1 MKPSTHWAIIAST
14 SIQRLGNIVH
24 AHTNLYPDTN
34 LQRCC
39 ASTPTKRIS
48 PVLVPFAI
56 DPHIAAGL
64 SAEAPMFARGSTPSD
79 VSHWRWETVTLEP
92 FFDHLPPDTRA
103 MFPCIQ
109 THGKHQRW
117 ACIWRLSSS
126 VLKYSCAKHIKSVK
140 PERGKSLKFQKVPKR
155 QANIITLLNTAKKED
170 DLSYELAKYMCS
182 ESDATTPRGCI
193 KRLATQEWADLED
206 NTRQDPYRCL
216 ESGSARSIPRR
227 DVTPV
232 EWLQAIGSRLPRQPI
247 GSRFLVGSSLRRS
260 PPPSQRNK
268 PSRSL
273 SLHLGVLI
281 REECQELVLSD
292 GQVLEIMKRLLT
304 ELNRGLGKATHDT
317 ADVKCF
323 TTFVQDLPNGTVL
336 YVSWQLFDHIAECL
350 ANFMVEHDLSS
361 ERLPLG
367 FTFSFPLSQRGLTKG
382 YLVQW
387 TKGFDCSDC
396 INEDVVQMLKD
407 AIARRNDIQLDV
419 VALLNDAV
427 GTLVACAVRAHNSR
441 VGLIVGIM
449 DVKIDVCAILNDTTG
464 TLMSCAWKNFN
475 CRIGIIVVWFARRR
489 RSRFK
494 SKLGVASYYF
504 YFALHAAK
512 LCLCVRSGTGT
523 GSNACYVEKVENVE
537 LFEGD
542 KSKPYMVI
550 NTEWGAFG
558 DNGALEIVRTQYDR
572 EIDSHSINAGKQL
585 HEKMISGMYMGELVR
600 LVLVKF
606 TKSNLLFGGKGSDML
621 FERGTFF
628 TKFVSEI
635 ESDKR
640 GTFTGCRQFDLMLS
654 EDGSGRGAALV
665 AAVACRDR

>member
-1 MKPSTHWAIIAST
+1 M
-14 SIQRLGNIVH
+14 
-24 AHTNLYPDTN
+24 HTYHVFV
-34 LQRCC
+34 R
-39 ASTPTKRIS
+39 
-48 PVLVPFAI
+48 V
-56 DPHIAAGL
+56 
-64 SAEAPMFARGSTPSD
+64 
-79 VSHWRWETVTLEP
+79 VT
-92 FFDHLPPDTRA
+92 
-103 MFPCIQ
+103 
-109 THGKHQRW
+109 
-117 ACIWRLSSS
+117 
-126 VLKYSCAKHIKSVK
+126 
-140 PERGKSLKFQKVPKR
+140 
-155 QANIITLLNTAKKED
+155 
-170 DLSYELAKYMCS
+170 
-182 ESDATTPRGCI
+182 
-193 KRLATQEWADLED
+193 
-206 NTRQDPYRCL
+206 
-216 ESGSARSIPRR
+216 
-227 DVTPV
+227 
-232 EWLQAIGSRLPRQPI
+232 
-247 GSRFLVGSSLRRS
+247 SLRKPLTS
-260 PPPSQRNK
+260 KQIACSINK
-268 PSRSL
+268 A
-273 SLHLGVLI
+273 LI

-323 TTFVQDLPNGTVL
+323 TTFVQDLPNGTEKGKFLALDLGGTNFRVL
-336 YVSWQLFDHIAECL
+336 IIELGGEHHFDMKSKIYAIPQKIMLGSGKQLFDHIAECL

-427 GTLVACAVRAHNSR
+427 GTLVACAIRAHNCR
-441 VGLIVGIM
+441 VGLIAGVVVPAAATG

-475 CRIGIIVVWFARRR
+475 CRIGIIV
-489 RSRFK
+489 
-494 SKLGVASYYF
+494 
-504 YFALHAAK
+504 
-512 LCLCVRSGTGT
+512 GT

-640 GTFTGCRQFDLMLS
+640 GTFTGCRQVLDELGLSHATDQDCVNVRYICECVSRRAAHLVSAGVATLINKMGQLSVTVGVDGSVYRFHPYFHDLMVEKISELVTPGIKFDLMLS

>member
-1 MKPSTHWAIIAST
+1 MVAAWLPNDFIRQVESLSGFPRGLGSRQPSSLFQYAVHTYHVFVRVVTSLRKPLTSKQIAC
-14 SIQRLGNIVH
+14 SIN
-24 AHTNLYPDTN
+24 
-34 LQRCC
+34 
-39 ASTPTKRIS
+39 K
-48 PVLVPFAI
+48 
-56 DPHIAAGL
+56 
-64 SAEAPMFARGSTPSD
+64 
-79 VSHWRWETVTLEP
+79 
-92 FFDHLPPDTRA
+92 
-103 MFPCIQ
+103 
-109 THGKHQRW
+109 
-117 ACIWRLSSS
+117 RLS
-126 VLKYSCAKHIKSVK
+126 
-140 PERGKSLKFQKVPKR
+140 E
-155 QANIITLLNTAKKED
+155 
-170 DLSYELAKYMCS
+170 
-182 ESDATTPRGCI
+182 
-193 KRLATQEWADLED
+193 
-206 NTRQDPYRCL
+206 
-216 ESGSARSIPRR
+216 
-227 DVTPV
+227 
-232 EWLQAIGSRLPRQPI
+232 
-247 GSRFLVGSSLRRS
+247 
-260 PPPSQRNK
+260 
-268 PSRSL
+268 
-273 SLHLGVLI
+273 I

-323 TTFVQDLPNGTVL
+323 TTFVQDLPNGTEKGKFLALDLGGTNFRVL
-336 YVSWQLFDHIAECL
+336 IIELGGEHHFDMKSKIYAIPQKIMLGSGKQLFDHIAECL

-427 GTLVACAVRAHNSR
+427 GTLVACAIRAHNCR
-441 VGLIVGIM
+441 VGLI
-449 DVKIDVCAILNDTTG
+449 A
-464 TLMSCAWKNFN
+464 
-475 CRIGIIVVWFARRR
+475 
-489 RSRFK
+489 
-494 SKLGVASYYF
+494 
-504 YFALHAAK
+504 
-512 LCLCVRSGTGT
+512 GT

-640 GTFTGCRQFDLMLS
+640 GTFTGCRQVLDELGLSHATDQDCVNVRYICECVSRRAAHLVSAGVATLINKMGQLSVTVGVDGSVYRFHPYFHDLMVEKISELVTPGIKFDLMLS